1 MDFIYFFFLNL
12 LQIMLR
18 VVLIDYWQLLY
29 SEKASFNL
37 ALQIL

>member
-1 MDFIYFFFLNL
+1 MDFIYFFFFNL

-18 VVLIDYWQLLY
+18 VILIDYWQLLY

>member
-1 MDFIYFFFLNL
+1 MDFIYFFFFNL

-18 VVLIDYWQLLY
+18 VIFVDYWQLLY